1 MVLHAL
7 QIVSIHVS
15 EVDPPFSNQQ
25 FHLGAEL
32 SFQLT
37 IVGIAGVELL
47 RCAGE
52 ETMLIDKTGHFAVW
66 QDGAPAIALP
76 LSQRA

>member
-1 MVLHAL
+1 MVLHAV
-7 QIVSIHVS
+7 QIMSIHVS

-37 IVGIAGVELL
+37 IVGIAGVEVTI
-47 RCAGE
+47 E
-52 ETMLIDKTGHFAVW
+52 EVDVDTGCHASS
-66 QDGAPAIALP
+66 GH
-76 LSQRA
+76 